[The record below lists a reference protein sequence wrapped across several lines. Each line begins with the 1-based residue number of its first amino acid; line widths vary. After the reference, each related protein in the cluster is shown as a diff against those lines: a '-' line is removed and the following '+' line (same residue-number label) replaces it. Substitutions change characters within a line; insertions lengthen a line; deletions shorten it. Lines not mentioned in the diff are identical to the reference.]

1 MLNKK
6 SLVLSDVNNSSNKKA
21 VLTIQSDNNDV
32 SGTLR
37 LYNFENDT
45 GLLTLGFYIDG
56 KVIKSG
62 LTKKS
67 NMFYGFFLPEDILT
81 KRFSC
86 AVIEFKNGDAVPLLY
101 GVSEG
106 RGEDVYASIIDELS
120 ADFSSSK
127 VQSVLDKYGVDYGE
141 EEKKE
146 IDEEID
152 RCMSKE
158 CENCYYKKYF
168 YENLTKE
175 NVESEENA
183 KDNQVEEVEEE
194 VSESFVSRLK
204 PQIDK
209 LFENNPIEKNLE
221 EIFPNSKFVK
231 IEYEDD
237 GDFYVFGLLYE
248 GEKIKY
254 VCYGIPAVYEEEP
267 PKELS
272 GYPIFVP
279 LDKEKAGGFGYW
291 LTYQDAETGEPIK
304 ASIE

>member
-168 YENLTKE
+168 YENSTKE
-175 NVESEENA
+175 NVESEENT

>member
-1 MLNKK
+1 MSRAKK
-6 SLVLSDVNNSSNKKA
+6 IPK
-21 VLTIQSDNNDV
+21 TI
-32 SGTLR
+32 
-37 LYNFENDT
+37 
-45 GLLTLGFYIDG
+45 
-56 KVIKSG
+56 KW
-62 LTKKS
+62 
-67 NMFYGFFLPEDILT
+67 
-81 KRFSC
+81 KRWRR
-86 AVIEFKNGDAVPLLY
+86 K
-101 GVSEG
+101 
-106 RGEDVYASIIDELS
+106 
-120 ADFSSSK
+120 
-127 VQSVLDKYGVDYGE
+127 
-141 EEKKE
+141 
-146 IDEEID
+146 
-152 RCMSKE
+152 
-158 CENCYYKKYF
+158 
-168 YENLTKE
+168 
-175 NVESEENA
+175 
-183 KDNQVEEVEEE
+183 
-194 VSESFVSRLK
+194 
-204 PQIDK
+204 IDK